1 MSFFPTLY
9 KTNFSR
15 RQQLGSTA
23 QQPLTGMR
31 PLLEENGKA
40 ALPLCEKL
48 IHDKKKFSSVCWPC
62 SFGTTKLLESEQIA
76 KHDTRRGFCRQIPS
90 AGYTSEGTTSEFT
103 RSKGGRCQDRYEH
116 RSQAPLSGSSIF
128 RGSQIEGQRAT
139 SLLLSHCLVWFLVL
153 PSLNWRTRFSISL
166 SI

>member
-15 RQQLGSTA
+15 RRQLGWTTY
-23 QQPLTGMR
+23 QPLAGMR
-31 PLLEENGKA
+31 PLLEENRKA
-40 ALPLCEKL
+40 GLLLVEKL

-62 SFGTTKLLESEQIA
+62 SFGTTKLLEPEQIA

-103 RSKGGRCQDRYEH
+103 RSKGGRRQKHYEH
-116 RSQAPLSGSSIF
+116 SSQAPLSGSSIF
-128 RGSQIEGQRAT
+128 RGSQIEGQQAT

-153 PSLNWRTRFSISL
+153 PSLNWGTRFSVSL